1 MMMIFE
7 TITTTI
13 FGAISVKAYLSKNEG
28 GNDSKKLQK
37 TFSLSGLN
45 VKDGNQT
52 YTTQLLKKKNYEWG
66 SEYRYRIPQGRCFD
80 DYLSKRRVIEAA
92 INSRSVKVE
101 VKDLR
106 KLKFDRNI
114 ISNIKGIYTRKLTDR
129 REVELIDDGVL
140 KIRVYNEPLS
150 ENIEWTTDMVKT
162 GSWAVPVGVN
172 RDGVVYH
179 DFDKSK
185 HLIIAGVPG
194 SGKSIIMKLI
204 TTVLT
209 LQNPEH
215 VSFTLIDLKGGPAF
229 SRFKNMKQV
238 NEVGINNED
247 ALRLLKDVQVDM
259 ERVYQ
264 NVLVPKGF
272 EDVKEAGIKKRH
284 FIVIDEA
291 ADLADEKEAVEILT
305 DIVRKGRGSGHY
317 VIYAT
322 QYPTVQT
329 VASQIKRNIPCRLT
343 YVLDS
348 SIASN
353 AVLDGPGAEKL
364 PEIPGRGIY
373 KNVKQTTI
381 QSPYISNKSIE
392 EFIAPFNID
401 KGGLAQNEPKQ
412 KAPNQEARKH
422 SFKLEKTRLS

>member
-1 MMMIFE
+1 MIFE
-7 TITTTI
+7 ILSSSLL
-13 FGAISVKAYLSKNEG
+13 GALSLKAYLSKNG
-28 GNDSKKLQK
+28 SGNDSKKLQK
-37 TFSLSGLN
+37 TFALSGLN

-52 YTTQLLKKKNYEWG
+52 YTAQLLKKKDFDWG
-66 SEYRYRIPQGRCFD
+66 TEYRYRIPQGRCFD
-80 DYLSKRRVIEAA
+80 DYLSKKKVIENT

-101 VKDLR
+101 LKDLR
-106 KLKFDRNI
+106 EMKFDRNI
-114 ISNIKGIYTRKLTDR
+114 ISNIKGLYTRKLTGR
-129 REVELIDDGVL
+129 KEVELIDDGLL
-140 KIRVYNEPLS
+140 KVRVYNEPLS
-150 ENIEWTTDMVKT
+150 QSVEWTPDMLKP
-162 GSWAVPVGVN
+162 GSWAVSLGSN
-172 RDGVVYH
+172 RDGMVYH

-185 HLIIAGVPG
+185 HLIISGVPG
-194 SGKSIIMKLI
+194 SGKSVIMKLI

-229 SRFKNMKQV
+229 SRFKNMQQV
-238 NEVGINNED
+238 KEVGINNKD

-264 NVLVPKGF
+264 EILVPKGF
-272 EDVKEAGIKKRH
+272 EDVKEAGIKERH

-291 ADLADEKEAVEILT
+291 ADLADDKIAVEILT

-329 VASQIKRNIPCRLT
+329 VASQIKRNIPARLT

-348 SIASN
+348 TIASN
-353 AVLDGPGAEKL
+353 AVLDGSGAENL

-373 KNVKQTTI
+373 KNVKQTII
-381 QSPYISNKSIE
+381 QSPYISNKCIDELIS
-392 EFIAPFNID
+392 PFNID
-401 KGGLAQNEPKQ
+401 KGGLVQDEPKQ
-412 KAPNQEARKH
+412 SSPKQETRKRA
-422 SFKLEKTRLS
+422 FKLEETRLS